1 MHGRSVAWEECVHGR
16 SVASGVPCM
25 YVRSSHARTYMA
37 HLMRNAYV
45 SAHDQGWHDLSMTRW
60 GEALSL
66 FQAPHR
72 TWLIATPQRL
82 RTWLIATPQH
92 FIAKSILATPSQQAV
107 RCL

>member
-1 MHGRSVAWEECVHGR
+1 MHGRNVAWEECGHGM

-45 SAHDQGWHDLSMTRW
+45 SAHEQGWHDLSMTRW
-60 GEALSL
+60 GEAPSL

-72 TWLIATPQRL
+72 PRDTRV
-82 RTWLIATPQH
+82 RTYVFLGKFT
-92 FIAKSILATPSQQAV
+92 
-107 RCL
+107 